1 MNDKEWALR
10 RERGKKPE
18 REAGTD
24 HTNYTG
30 PERQVQTAK
39 HPFREFL
46 EQLKEERIA
55 QICGEKNFL
64 LSLTSDFLKMTSLP
78 DYKNNITND
87 MKNIVKLK
95 TFIQ

>member
-1 MNDKEWALR
+1 MTMGTEKR
-10 RERGKKPE
+10 REKSQRGRLAQTTPI
-18 REAGTD
+18 TP
-24 HTNYTG
+24 G

-55 QICGEKNFL
+55 QICGQKNFL

-78 DYKNNITND
+78 DYKNKITND
-87 MKNIVKLK
+87 VKNINLK
-95 TFIQ
+95 HLFNE